1 MAEKSKN
8 PLVKICVTI
17 GIILVV
23 IALIYN
29 FFAGNYNKMVS
40 LDEEVSA
47 AWSQVENQYQ
57 RRYDLIPNLVAT
69 VKGYATREEKV
80 FTEIAEARSKAGGI
94 VNVDSSVVDDEEKLA
109 EYQKIQGELGASLQ
123 RLLAVSENYPELKAN
138 ENFLALQDELSG
150 TENRISVERKRYNDA
165 ARTYNTFIRKF
176 PANIVA
182 NMNGFTKKAYFE
194 ADSEAK
200 AAPKVEF

>member
-8 PLVKICVTI
+8 PLVKICVAI
-17 GIILVV
+17 GIVLAV
-23 IALIYN
+23 IALIYS

-40 LDEEVSA
+40 LDEEVSS

-69 VKGYATREEKV
+69 VKGYASHEESL
-80 FTEIAEARSKAGGI
+80 FSQIAEARSRAGGVVSI
-94 VNVDSSVVDDEEKLA
+94 DSSVTENPEKLA

-123 RLLAVSENYPELKAN
+123 RLLAVTENYPELKAN

-150 TENRISVERKRYNDA
+150 TENRIAVERKRYNDA

-176 PANIVA
+176 PASIVA
-182 NMNGFTKKAYFE
+182 NMNGFEKKSYFE
-194 ADSEAK
+194 ADTAAK
-200 AAPKVEF
+200 SAPKVEF